1 MAKWQNI
8 QDYKKEKEKVKDIKE
23 KVNDTFLM
31 T

>member
-1 MAKWQNI
+1 MAKWKNI
-8 QDYKKEKEKVKDIKE
+8 QDYKKENEKVKDIKE

>member
-1 MAKWQNI
+1 MAKYSRLQ
-8 QDYKKEKEKVKDIKE
+8 KEKEKVKDIKE